1 LLQLS
6 FGHISEQLPPRIK
19 ACLALYGSPL
29 NWMSLPWWTIRS
41 ITAAAIWSSPN
52 TEPHRQAPTFPCR
65 DIARLTDTEVPPNR
79 RNGLKQNQ
87 YLYLARRSKQDM
99 KDIGLPMKRNE
110 GRPKESGTKRDII
123 RDYAVEHP

>member
-1 LLQLS
+1 
-6 FGHISEQLPPRIK
+6 
-19 ACLALYGSPL
+19 
-29 NWMSLPWWTIRS
+29 MSLPWWTIRS

-52 TEPHRQAPTFPCR
+52 TEPHRQAP
-65 DIARLTDTEVPPNR
+65 DVPVPRHREADRRRGSSNR

-87 YLYLARRSKQDM
+87 HLYLARRSKQDM

-110 GRPKESGTKRDII
+110 GRPKESGTKRDEI